1 MNNLIHLHSITD
13 LHKLFS
19 LGNSFHPLVTVLDFS
34 KVTENVQEYSKVTTD
49 FYSIIFKNY
58 CKNKMKYGRKAIDFQ
73 DGNLICI
80 APNQT
85 IDMDN
90 EEEERESKMGWGLFF
105 HPDLIRATTLNEK
118 LKDYTFFNYEVSEA
132 LHLSDKEK
140 GVLYECVQKI
150 QAELQE
156 NIDVHSQFIIV
167 STIELLLNYCSRFY
181 GRQMIT
187 RSQTNK
193 SIISQIESVLTHY
206 FSANTIQEQGLPT
219 VKYLA
224 KQVHLSPSYLSDLL
238 KKETGKNA
246 QEHIHFYLIEKAKN
260 LLLNSEKNVN
270 EIAYNLGFEYPQY
283 FNTLFKKKTGRTPK
297 EFRDLN

>member
-34 KVTENVQEYSKVTTD
+34 KVNENVEEYSKVTTD
-49 FYSIIFKNY
+49 FYSIMFKNY

-90 EEEERESKMGWGLFF
+90 EEEEREGKMGWGLFF

-181 GRQMIT
+181 DRQMIT
-187 RSQTNK
+187 RSHTNK

-206 FSANTIQEQGLPT
+206 FSTNSIQEQGLPT

-224 KQVHLSPSYLSDLL
+224 EQVHLSPSYLSDLL

-246 QEHIHFYLIEKAKN
+246 QEHIHFYLIEEAKN

>member
-34 KVTENVQEYSKVTTD
+34 KVTENVEEYSKVTTD
-49 FYSIIFKNY
+49 FYSIMFKNY

-90 EEEERESKMGWGLFF
+90 EEEEREGKMGWGLFF

-150 QAELQE
+150 QAELEE
-156 NIDVHSQFIIV
+156 NIDVHSQYIIV

-224 KQVHLSPSYLSDLL
+224 EQVHLSPSYLSDLL

-246 QEHIHFYLIEKAKN
+246 QEHIHFYLIEEAKN

-283 FNTLFKKKTGRTPK
+283 FNTLFMKKTGRTPK